1 MYATLCDLCSVVIF
15 FFFFFPSAAAVFL
28 LRGTE
33 AMSQRFGIESENNEE
48 EIKDVLGLELIV

>member
-1 MYATLCDLCSVVIF
+1 MQLSVICVQWWSFF

>member
-1 MYATLCDLCSVVIF
+1 MQLSVICVQWWSF

>member
-1 MYATLCDLCSVVIF
+1 VFSGDLF